1 MQPFTWLAR
10 THLLSAAGDAL
21 IAIALAGSLFF
32 NLDPAAARP
41 KVALYLL
48 VTMAPFAVVGP
59 LIGPLVDRARGG
71 RRGMI
76 IWAGIARAVLALLMV
91 RHLDSLLLFPEA
103 FGALVAG
110 KTYHVAKSAVVP
122 GLVRE
127 ERDLVEANSKL
138 MLLSGL
144 GGALAAGPGVLLS
157 LASSRWVLV
166 LAAVVFVLM
175 TFPARRL
182 PRTVVRPRSVPM
194 PPSASQ
200 PLASPPPSSPPPGS
214 PSAGSSLSQPLA
226 SPPPG
231 SPGLPAERWRRPSDN
246 YTGPWVDPPRG
257 PVDEPGFGGPSFDEP
272 SFTEPS
278 LGGPSFDEPSFDEPG
293 FTEPSL
299 GGPSL
304 GAPSLGEPGLVS
316 RPPSRPATT
325 RRGAM
330 LLAGSAMGVV
340 RAMTGFTL
348 FLIAFWL
355 RTDDAAPWWFGF
367 MFTAS
372 AVGQLIG
379 AVGAPWLRRRVR
391 EEVLLA
397 SALLLAAVVSFYVV
411 TAPDRFS
418 VLVLAMV
425 MGLLSALGKLCFDAI
440 VQRDEV
446 PADRGRTFARFETR
460 FQLLWVV
467 GGLVPV
473 AAPSGILPLRAGVML
488 LGIAGLVA
496 VVLYAGGLW
505 ALARGR
511 RPPSE
516 IIATRVRT
524 RVFRSRRQ
532 RRS

>member
-59 LIGPLVDRARGG
+59 LIGPLVDRSRGG

-76 IWAGIARAVLALLMV
+76 IGAGIARAVLALLMV

-175 TFPARRL
+175 TFPAARL
-182 PRTVVRPRSVPM
+182 PRTAVRPHE
-194 PPSASQ
+194 
-200 PLASPPPSSPPPGS
+200 
-214 PSAGSSLSQPLA
+214 LS
-226 SPPPG
+226 
-231 SPGLPAERWRRPSDN
+231 R
-246 YTGPWVDPPRG
+246 PRG
-257 PVDEPGFGGPSFDEP
+257 PVLPGQPVLP
-272 SFTEPS
+272 
-278 LGGPSFDEPSFDEPG
+278 
-293 FTEPSL
+293 
-299 GGPSL
+299 
-304 GAPSLGEPGLVS
+304 
-316 RPPSRPATT
+316 RPAAQ
-325 RRGAM
+325 RGGM

-355 RTDDAAPWWFGF
+355 RADDAAPWWFGF

-372 AVGQLIG
+372 AVGQLAG
-379 AVGAPWLRRRVR
+379 ALSAPWLRRRIR
-391 EEVLLA
+391 SEMLLA
-397 SALLLAAVVSFYVV
+397 STLLLAAAVSFYVV
-411 TAPDRFS
+411 TAPDHFS

-425 MGLLSALGKLCFDAI
+425 IGFMSALGKLCLDAI

-460 FQLLWVV
+460 FQLMWVI
-467 GGLVPV
+467 GALVPV

-496 VVLYAGGLW
+496 VVLYAGGMW

-524 RVFRSRRQ
+524 RIVQTRIR
-532 RRS
+532 RRSTNQRSTNQPSTNRPETG

>member
-76 IWAGIARAVLALLMV
+76 IGAGIARAVLALLMV

-166 LAAVVFVLM
+166 LASVVFVLM

-182 PRTVVRPRSVPM
+182 PRTAVRPRSVPM
-194 PPSASQ
+194 PPS
-200 PLASPPPSSPPPGS
+200 SPV
-214 PSAGSSLSQPLA
+214 
-226 SPPPG
+226 PG
-231 SPGLPAERWRRPSDN
+231 SPGLPAERWRQPSDI
-246 YTGPWVDPPRG
+246 YTGPWVDPPEG
-257 PVDEPGFGGPSFDEP
+257 TKPAP
-272 SFTEPS
+272 
-278 LGGPSFDEPSFDEPG
+278 
-293 FTEPSL
+293 
-299 GGPSL
+299 
-304 GAPSLGEPGLVS
+304 GAPA
-316 RPPSRPATT
+316 PAAATR

-379 AVGAPWLRRRVR
+379 AAGAPRLRRRVR

-397 SALLLAAVVSFYVV
+397 STLVLAAAVSFYVV

-425 MGLLSALGKLCFDAI
+425 IGLLSALGKLCFDAI

-460 FQLLWVV
+460 FQLMWVI

-516 IIATRVRT
+516 IIATRVLI
-524 RVFRSRRQ
+524 RVRARVRRNRPQ
-532 RRS
+532 PPG

>member
-41 KVALYLL
+41 RVALYLV

-59 LIGPLVDRARGG
+59 LIGPLVDRSRGG

-76 IWAGIARAVLALLMV
+76 IGAGIARAVLALLMV
-91 RHLDSLLLFPEA
+91 RHLNSLLLFPEA

-138 MLLSGL
+138 MLLSAL
-144 GGALAAGPGVLLS
+144 GGGLAVVPGLLLS

-166 LAAVVFVLM
+166 LASVVFVLM
-175 TFPARRL
+175 TFPAARL
-182 PRTVVRPRSVPM
+182 PRTAV
-194 PPSASQ
+194 
-200 PLASPPPSSPPPGS
+200 
-214 PSAGSSLSQPLA
+214 
-226 SPPPG
+226 
-231 SPGLPAERWRRPSDN
+231 
-246 YTGPWVDPPRG
+246 
-257 PVDEPGFGGPSFDEP
+257 
-272 SFTEPS
+272 
-278 LGGPSFDEPSFDEPG
+278 
-293 FTEPSL
+293 
-299 GGPSL
+299 
-304 GAPSLGEPGLVS
+304 
-316 RPPSRPATT
+316 RPPSDLAAEPWADELNQPSQPGQSPQPGLRHGPPQSRSPDQPAHASR

-355 RTDDAAPWWFGF
+355 RTDDAAPLWFGF

-379 AVGAPWLRRRVR
+379 AVSAPVLRRRIR
-391 EEVLLA
+391 EEMLLA
-397 SALLLAAVVSFYVV
+397 STLLAAAAMSFYVV
-411 TAPDRFS
+411 TSPDRVS
-418 VLVLAMV
+418 VLFLAV
-425 MGLLSALGKLCFDAI
+425 VIGLMSALGKLCFDAI

-446 PADRGRTFARFETR
+446 PAERGRTFARFETR
-460 FQLLWVV
+460 FQLMWVI
-467 GGLVPV
+467 GALVPV

-488 LGIAGLVA
+488 LGIAATVA
-496 VVLYAGGLW
+496 VLLYAGGMW

-516 IIATRVRT
+516 IIVTRVRT
-524 RVFRSRRQ
+524 RIVQTRVRSRD
-532 RRS
+532 RRNREL

>member
-41 KVALYLL
+41 RVALYLL

-76 IWAGIARAVLALLMV
+76 IGAGIARALLALLMV

-103 FGALVAG
+103 FGALVAA

-166 LAAVVFVLM
+166 LASVTFVLM
-175 TFPARRL
+175 TFPAARL
-182 PRTVVRPRSVPM
+182 PRFAVRPRNVPLSPPL
-194 PPSASQ
+194 PPSQPPRRWRRASDNYAD
-200 PLASPPPSSPPPGS
+200 PWADPADGGIERSDAPPSPPPG
-214 PSAGSSLSQPLA
+214 AG
-226 SPPPG
+226 
-231 SPGLPAERWRRPSDN
+231 
-246 YTGPWVDPPRG
+246 G
-257 PVDEPGFGGPSFDEP
+257 PV
-272 SFTEPS
+272 
-278 LGGPSFDEPSFDEPG
+278 
-293 FTEPSL
+293 
-299 GGPSL
+299 
-304 GAPSLGEPGLVS
+304 EPGLGPVAP
-316 RPPSRPATT
+316 RQQVPAAATR

-340 RAMTGFTL
+340 RMMTGFTL

-397 SALLLAAVVSFYVV
+397 CTLLLAAAMSFYVV
-411 TAPDRFS
+411 TSPDRGS
-418 VLVLAMV
+418 VLALALV
-425 MGLLSALGKLCFDAI
+425 IGLMSALGKLCFDAI

-446 PADRGRTFARFETR
+446 PADQGRTFARFETR
-460 FQLLWVV
+460 FQLMWVI

-488 LGIAGLVA
+488 LGIAALVA

-516 IIATRVRT
+516 IIVSRVRT
-524 RVFRSRRQ
+524 RITQTRVQ
-532 RRS
+532 RRTRVTRRPPGPARGVEH

>member
-41 KVALYLL
+41 RVALYLL

-59 LIGPLVDRARGG
+59 LIGPLVDRSRGG

-76 IWAGIARAVLALLMV
+76 IGAGIARAVLALLMV

-166 LAAVVFVLM
+166 LASVVFVLM

-182 PRTVVRPRSVPM
+182 PRFAVRPRTLDVA
-194 PPSASQ
+194 PP
-200 PLASPPPSSPPPGS
+200 ASPAPESESAASTLAPTLRQLHRSMGRSP
-214 PSAGSSLSQPLA
+214 
-226 SPPPG
+226 
-231 SPGLPAERWRRPSDN
+231 RRHE
-246 YTGPWVDPPRG
+246 TGARRRHTG
-257 PVDEPGFGGPSFDEP
+257 
-272 SFTEPS
+272 
-278 LGGPSFDEPSFDEPG
+278 
-293 FTEPSL
+293 
-299 GGPSL
+299 
-304 GAPSLGEPGLVS
+304 
-316 RPPSRPATT
+316 
-325 RRGAM
+325 RRGGM

-397 SALLLAAVVSFYVV
+397 STLVLAAAVSFYVV

-425 MGLLSALGKLCFDAI
+425 IGLMSALGKLCFDAI

-460 FQLLWVV
+460 FQLMWVI

-524 RVFRSRRQ
+524 RIRRN
-532 RRS
+532 RES

>member
-41 KVALYLL
+41 RVALYLL

-76 IWAGIARAVLALLMV
+76 IGAGIARAILALLMV

-182 PRTVVRPRSVPM
+182 PRFAVRPRHVP
-194 PPSASQ
+194 P
-200 PLASPPPSSPPPGS
+200 SPPPQPPP
-214 PSAGSSLSQPLA
+214 PPQPLPPR
-226 SPPPG
+226 PPPAA
-231 SPGLPAERWRRPSDN
+231 PQQPAP
-246 YTGPWVDPPRG
+246 T
-257 PVDEPGFGGPSFDEP
+257 
-272 SFTEPS
+272 
-278 LGGPSFDEPSFDEPG
+278 
-293 FTEPSL
+293 
-299 GGPSL
+299 
-304 GAPSLGEPGLVS
+304 A
-316 RPPSRPATT
+316 ATR

-340 RAMTGFTL
+340 RMMTGFTL

-355 RTDDAAPWWFGF
+355 RTDDAAAWWFGF

-372 AVGQLIG
+372 AIGQLIG
-379 AVGAPWLRRRVR
+379 AVGAPWLRRRIR
-391 EEVLLA
+391 EEILLA
-397 SALLLAAVVSFYVV
+397 CTLLLAAAVSFYVV
-411 TAPDRFS
+411 TAPDRGS
-418 VLVLAMV
+418 VLLLAMV
-425 MGLLSALGKLCFDAI
+425 IGLMSALGKLCFDAI

-446 PADRGRTFARFETR
+446 PADQGRTFARFETR
-460 FQLLWVV
+460 FQLMWVI

-488 LGIAGLVA
+488 LGIAATVA

-516 IIATRVRT
+516 IIVTRVRT
-524 RVFRSRRQ
+524 RITQTRVR
-532 RRS
+532 RRSQLRAQRQPSPPEGARGAGRAPGLD

>member
-76 IWAGIARAVLALLMV
+76 IGAGIARAILALLMV
-91 RHLDSLLLFPEA
+91 RHLDSLWLFPEA

-166 LAAVVFVLM
+166 LAAVTFVLM

-182 PRTVVRPRSVPM
+182 PRFAVRPRHV
-194 PPSASQ
+194 
-200 PLASPPPSSPPPGS
+200 
-214 PSAGSSLSQPLA
+214 
-226 SPPPG
+226 
-231 SPGLPAERWRRPSDN
+231 SPGLPP
-246 YTGPWVDPPRG
+246 
-257 PVDEPGFGGPSFDEP
+257 
-272 SFTEPS
+272 
-278 LGGPSFDEPSFDEPG
+278 
-293 FTEPSL
+293 
-299 GGPSL
+299 
-304 GAPSLGEPGLVS
+304 PGLP
-316 RPPSRPATT
+316 PPSPPSPAPVAHHRPAPAAAT
-325 RRGAM
+325 RRRGGM

-340 RAMTGFTL
+340 RMMTGFTL

-355 RTDDAAPWWFGF
+355 RADDAAPWWFGF

-372 AVGQLIG
+372 AIGQLIG

-397 SALLLAAVVSFYVV
+397 CTLLLAAAMSFYVV
-411 TAPDRFS
+411 TSPDRGS
-418 VLVLAMV
+418 VLGLALVIGFM
-425 MGLLSALGKLCFDAI
+425 SALGKLCFDAI

-446 PADRGRTFARFETR
+446 PADQGRTFARFETR
-460 FQLLWVV
+460 FQLMWVI

-488 LGIAGLVA
+488 LGIAATVA

-516 IIATRVRT
+516 IIVTRVRT
-524 RVFRSRRQ
+524 RISQTRVRRRSRIQVQRQ
-532 RRS
+532 PSEGARGADRDPGLD

>member
-41 KVALYLL
+41 RVALYLL

-76 IWAGIARAVLALLMV
+76 IGAGIARAILALLMV

-182 PRTVVRPRSVPM
+182 PRFAVRPRHV
-194 PPSASQ
+194 
-200 PLASPPPSSPPPGS
+200 PGS
-214 PSAGSSLSQPLA
+214 PSPPPPPLLPPSQPIPPQ
-226 SPPPG
+226 PPPAA
-231 SPGLPAERWRRPSDN
+231 PQQPA
-246 YTGPWVDPPRG
+246 
-257 PVDEPGFGGPSFDEP
+257 
-272 SFTEPS
+272 
-278 LGGPSFDEPSFDEPG
+278 
-293 FTEPSL
+293 
-299 GGPSL
+299 
-304 GAPSLGEPGLVS
+304 
-316 RPPSRPATT
+316 PAAATR

-340 RAMTGFTL
+340 RMMTGFTL

-391 EEVLLA
+391 EEILLA
-397 SALLLAAVVSFYVV
+397 CTLLLAAAVSFYVV
-411 TAPDRFS
+411 TSPDRGS
-418 VLVLAMV
+418 VLLLAMV
-425 MGLLSALGKLCFDAI
+425 IGLMSALGKLCFDAI

-446 PADRGRTFARFETR
+446 PADQGRTFARFETR
-460 FQLLWVV
+460 FQLMWVI

-488 LGIAGLVA
+488 LGIAAVVA

-516 IIATRVRT
+516 IIVTRVRT
-524 RVFRSRRQ
+524 RITQTRVRRRGRVRRQ
-532 RRS
+532 RQPSPSQGAPGGGRAPGLD

>member
-59 LIGPLVDRARGG
+59 LIGPLVDRSRGG

-76 IWAGIARAVLALLMV
+76 IGAGIARALLALLMV

-144 GGALAAGPGVLLS
+144 GGALAAGPGVMLS
-157 LASSRWVLV
+157 LVSSRWVLV
-166 LAAVVFVLM
+166 LASAVFVLM
-175 TFPARRL
+175 TFPAARL
-182 PRTVVRPRSVPM
+182 PRTAVASRSPQPKDLPVPRQA
-194 PPSASQ
+194 PPH
-200 PLASPPPSSPPPGS
+200 PP
-214 PSAGSSLSQPLA
+214 
-226 SPPPG
+226 
-231 SPGLPAERWRRPSDN
+231 
-246 YTGPWVDPPRG
+246 T
-257 PVDEPGFGGPSFDEP
+257 
-272 SFTEPS
+272 
-278 LGGPSFDEPSFDEPG
+278 
-293 FTEPSL
+293 
-299 GGPSL
+299 
-304 GAPSLGEPGLVS
+304 
-316 RPPSRPATT
+316 PATV
-325 RRGAM
+325 RRGGM
-330 LLAGSAMGVV
+330 LLAGSAMGVA

-355 RTDDAAPWWFGF
+355 RTDDAAPWWFGI

-372 AVGQLIG
+372 AVGQLVG
-379 AVGAPWLRRRVR
+379 AVSAPSLRRRIR
-391 EEVLLA
+391 EETLLA
-397 SALLLAAVVSFYVV
+397 SALLLAATVSFYAV

-418 VLVLAMV
+418 VLLLV
-425 MGLLSALGKLCFDAI
+425 MAIGLMSALGKLCFDAI

-446 PADRGRTFARFETR
+446 PDDRGRTFARYETR
-460 FQLLWVV
+460 FQLMWVI

-473 AAPSGILPLRAGVML
+473 AAPSGILPLRAGATLLAVAATAAVML
-488 LGIAGLVA
+488 YG
-496 VVLYAGGLW
+496 GGLW

-516 IIATRVRT
+516 IIAARVRT
-524 RVFRSRRQ
+524 QMRRG
-532 RRS
+532 RPADEPG

>member
-59 LIGPLVDRARGG
+59 LIGPLVDRSRGG

-76 IWAGIARAVLALLMV
+76 IGAGIARAVLALLMV

-166 LAAVVFVLM
+166 LASVVFVLM
-175 TFPARRL
+175 TFPAARL
-182 PRTVVRPRSVPM
+182 PRTAVRPVRPD
-194 PPSASQ
+194 PGGRPSQ
-200 PLASPPPSSPPPGS
+200 PPPIPPAMPAPQSPPPTGAGGLPPP
-214 PSAGSSLSQPLA
+214 
-226 SPPPG
+226 
-231 SPGLPAERWRRPSDN
+231 
-246 YTGPWVDPPRG
+246 
-257 PVDEPGFGGPSFDEP
+257 
-272 SFTEPS
+272 
-278 LGGPSFDEPSFDEPG
+278 
-293 FTEPSL
+293 
-299 GGPSL
+299 
-304 GAPSLGEPGLVS
+304 
-316 RPPSRPATT
+316 RPAS
-325 RRGAM
+325 RRGGM

-397 SALLLAAVVSFYVV
+397 STLVLAAAVSFYVV

-425 MGLLSALGKLCFDAI
+425 IGLMSALGKLCFDAI

-460 FQLLWVV
+460 FQLMWVI

-516 IIATRVRT
+516 IIATRVLT
-524 RVFRSRRQ
+524 RVRARVRRNKG
-532 RRS
+532 S

>member
-59 LIGPLVDRARGG
+59 LIGPMVDRSRGG

-76 IWAGIARAVLALLMV
+76 IGAGIARAVLALLMV

-175 TFPARRL
+175 TFPAARL
-182 PRTVVRPRSVPM
+182 PRTAVRPRAP
-194 PPSASQ
+194 SQ
-200 PLASPPPSSPPPGS
+200 PPGPSHPGQPVQPGQPPG
-214 PSAGSSLSQPLA
+214 QP
-226 SPPPG
+226 G
-231 SPGLPAERWRRPSDN
+231 
-246 YTGPWVDPPRG
+246 
-257 PVDEPGFGGPSFDEP
+257 
-272 SFTEPS
+272 
-278 LGGPSFDEPSFDEPG
+278 
-293 FTEPSL
+293 
-299 GGPSL
+299 
-304 GAPSLGEPGLVS
+304 
-316 RPPSRPATT
+316 RPAQP
-325 RRGAM
+325 RQARHGPQRGGM

-379 AVGAPWLRRRVR
+379 ALGAPWLRRRIR

-397 SALLLAAVVSFYVV
+397 STLLLAAAVSFYVV
-411 TAPDRFS
+411 TAPDRSS

-425 MGLLSALGKLCFDAI
+425 IGPHVCAGEAVLR
-440 VQRDEV
+440 RDRAARRGARRPGPHV
-446 PADRGRTFARFETR
+446 RPLRDPLPAD
-460 FQLLWVV
+460 V
-467 GGLVPV
+467 GDR
-473 AAPSGILPLRAGVML
+473 RAG
-488 LGIAGLVA
+488 
-496 VVLYAGGLW
+496 AGGGPQRHP
-505 ALARGR
+505 AAESRGDAAGHRRSGRGGAVCGRHVGAGAGPASPVGRSSSPGFAPASCRPAFAGARRTGPRPASSAAGPGGPARGPAR
-511 RPPSE
+511 R
-516 IIATRVRT
+516 A
-524 RVFRSRRQ
+524 RSAWERRWA
-532 RRS
+532 RRGGPAPRCRPACSHRK

>member
-41 KVALYLL
+41 RVALYLV

-59 LIGPLVDRARGG
+59 LIGPLVDRSRGG

-76 IWAGIARAVLALLMV
+76 IGAGIARAVLALLMV

-144 GGALAAGPGVLLS
+144 GGALAAGPGLLLS

-166 LAAVVFVLM
+166 LASVVFVLM
-175 TFPARRL
+175 TFPAARL
-182 PRTVVRPRSVPM
+182 PRTVVALRPGQLAQPAQ
-194 PPSASQ
+194 PPPHAQSHPPESHPPYGSPQ
-200 PLASPPPSSPPPGS
+200 SPPRPQPPPS
-214 PSAGSSLSQPLA
+214 
-226 SPPPG
+226 
-231 SPGLPAERWRRPSDN
+231 
-246 YTGPWVDPPRG
+246 PPRTSG
-257 PVDEPGFGGPSFDEP
+257 
-272 SFTEPS
+272 
-278 LGGPSFDEPSFDEPG
+278 
-293 FTEPSL
+293 
-299 GGPSL
+299 
-304 GAPSLGEPGLVS
+304 
-316 RPPSRPATT
+316 
-325 RRGAM
+325 RRGGM

-355 RTDDAAPWWFGF
+355 RTDDAAAWWFGF

-379 AVGAPWLRRRVR
+379 AVTAPWLRRRIR

-397 SALLLAAVVSFYVV
+397 GTLVLAAAVSFYVV
-411 TAPDRFS
+411 TAPDRGS
-418 VLVLAMV
+418 VLVLAAV
-425 MGLLSALGKLCFDAI
+425 IGLMSALGKLCFDAI

-460 FQLLWVV
+460 FQLMWVI
-467 GGLVPV
+467 GALVPV
-473 AAPSGILPLRAGVML
+473 AAPSGILPLRAGVTL
-488 LGIAGLVA
+488 LGIAATAA

-524 RVFRSRRQ
+524 RIRTRIRRNRPDPLQ
-532 RRS
+532 

>member
-59 LIGPLVDRARGG
+59 LIGPMVDRSRGG

-76 IWAGIARAVLALLMV
+76 IGAGIARAVLALLMV

-175 TFPARRL
+175 TFPAARL
-182 PRTVVRPRSVPM
+182 PRTAVRPNEL
-194 PPSASQ
+194 SQ
-200 PLASPPPSSPPPGS
+200 PPGPGQPGQPMQPGQPPGQ
-214 PSAGSSLSQPLA
+214 PGLAGSSP
-226 SPPPG
+226 
-231 SPGLPAERWRRPSDN
+231 
-246 YTGPWVDPPRG
+246 
-257 PVDEPGFGGPSFDEP
+257 
-272 SFTEPS
+272 
-278 LGGPSFDEPSFDEPG
+278 
-293 FTEPSL
+293 
-299 GGPSL
+299 
-304 GAPSLGEPGLVS
+304 GEPRHG
-316 RPPSRPATT
+316 PQ
-325 RRGAM
+325 RGGM

-372 AVGQLIG
+372 AVGQLAG
-379 AVGAPWLRRRVR
+379 ALSAPWLRRRIR

-397 SALLLAAVVSFYVV
+397 STLLLAAAVSFYVV
-411 TAPDRFS
+411 TAPDRLS

-425 MGLLSALGKLCFDAI
+425 IGFMSALGKLCFDAI

-460 FQLLWVV
+460 FQLMWVI

-496 VVLYAGGLW
+496 VVLYAGGMW

-524 RVFRSRRQ
+524 RMRRNKTQ
-532 RRS
+532 

>member
-59 LIGPLVDRARGG
+59 LIGPMVDRARGG
-71 RRGMI
+71 RRSMI
-76 IWAGIARAVLALLMV
+76 IGAGIARAVLALLMV

-157 LASSRWVLV
+157 LISSRWVLV
-166 LAAVVFVLM
+166 LASVVFVLM
-175 TFPARRL
+175 TFPAARL
-182 PRTVVRPRSVPM
+182 PRTAVRPPRSHPGEAGHVPQV
-194 PPSASQ
+194 PQ
-200 PLASPPPSSPPPGS
+200 PGPVPRHDRPHSDPYSEPRGP
-214 PSAGSSLSQPLA
+214 
-226 SPPPG
+226 
-231 SPGLPAERWRRPSDN
+231 RRRRPSDL
-246 YTGPWVDPPRG
+246 YTGPWGDEG
-257 PVDEPGFGGPSFDEP
+257 GDEPGGRRKPGPP
-272 SFTEPS
+272 AVPRQ
-278 LGGPSFDEPSFDEPG
+278 
-293 FTEPSL
+293 
-299 GGPSL
+299 
-304 GAPSLGEPGLVS
+304 AP
-316 RPPSRPATT
+316 AAT
-325 RRGAM
+325 RRGGM

-355 RTDDAAPWWFGF
+355 RTNDAAPWWFGF

-372 AVGQLIG
+372 AVGQLAG
-379 AVGAPWLRRRVR
+379 AVSAPWLRRRIR

-397 SALLLAAVVSFYVV
+397 CTLLLAAVVSFYVV
-411 TAPDRFS
+411 TAPDRVS
-418 VLVLAMV
+418 VLGLAMV
-425 MGLLSALGKLCFDAI
+425 IGLMSALGKLCFDAI
-440 VQRDEV
+440 VQRDEA
-446 PADRGRTFARFETR
+446 PADHGRTFARFETR
-460 FQLLWVV
+460 FQLMWVI
-467 GGLVPV
+467 GALVPV
-473 AAPSGILPLRAGVML
+473 VAPNGILPLRAGVML
-488 LGIAGLVA
+488 LGIAATVA
-496 VVLYAGGLW
+496 VVLYLGGLW

-516 IIATRVRT
+516 VIATRVRT
-524 RVFRSRRQ
+524 RIRRKNQ
-532 RRS
+532 TS

>member
-41 KVALYLL
+41 RVALYLV

-59 LIGPLVDRARGG
+59 LIGPLVDRSRGG

-76 IWAGIARAVLALLMV
+76 IGAGIARAVLALLMV

-144 GGALAAGPGVLLS
+144 GGALAVGPGVLLS

-166 LAAVVFVLM
+166 LASVVFVLM
-175 TFPARRL
+175 TFPAARL
-182 PRTVVRPRSVPM
+182 PRTAVR
-194 PPSASQ
+194 
-200 PLASPPPSSPPPGS
+200 PPPGLAAEPWGDELNQPAQPGES
-214 PSAGSSLSQPLA
+214 PQPGQPPQPGQ
-226 SPPPG
+226 SPQ
-231 SPGLPAERWRRPSDN
+231 PGLRHGPTQSRSPDQPAH
-246 YTGPWVDPPRG
+246 
-257 PVDEPGFGGPSFDEP
+257 
-272 SFTEPS
+272 
-278 LGGPSFDEPSFDEPG
+278 
-293 FTEPSL
+293 
-299 GGPSL
+299 
-304 GAPSLGEPGLVS
+304 AS
-316 RPPSRPATT
+316 R

-355 RTDDAAPWWFGF
+355 RTDDAAPLWFGF

-379 AVGAPWLRRRVR
+379 AVSAPVLRRRIR
-391 EEVLLA
+391 EEMLLA
-397 SALLLAAVVSFYVV
+397 STLLAAAAMSFYVV
-411 TAPDRFS
+411 TSPDRVS
-418 VLVLAMV
+418 VLFLAV
-425 MGLLSALGKLCFDAI
+425 VIGLMSALGKLCFDAI

-446 PADRGRTFARFETR
+446 PAERGRTFARFETR
-460 FQLLWVV
+460 FQLMWVI
-467 GGLVPV
+467 GALVPV

-488 LGIAGLVA
+488 LGIAATVA
-496 VVLYAGGLW
+496 VLLYAGGMW

-516 IIATRVRT
+516 IIVTRVRT
-524 RVFRSRRQ
+524 RIVQTRVRSRD
-532 RRS
+532 RRNREL

>member
-41 KVALYLL
+41 RVALYLL

-59 LIGPLVDRARGG
+59 LIGPLVDRSRGG

-76 IWAGIARAVLALLMV
+76 IGAGIARAVLALLMV

-182 PRTVVRPRSVPM
+182 PRFAVRPRTLDDA
-194 PPSASQ
+194 PPAS
-200 PLASPPPSSPPPGS
+200 PAPEPPSPPP
-214 PSAGSSLSQPLA
+214 Q
-226 SPPPG
+226 
-231 SPGLPAERWRRPSDN
+231 RWRQPSDN
-246 YTGPWVDPPRG
+246 YTGPWVDPP
-257 PVDEPGFGGPSFDEP
+257 DDM
-272 SFTEPS
+272 
-278 LGGPSFDEPSFDEPG
+278 
-293 FTEPSL
+293 
-299 GGPSL
+299 
-304 GAPSLGEPGLVS
+304 
-316 RPPSRPATT
+316 RPAPAAAT
-325 RRGAM
+325 RRRGGM

-397 SALLLAAVVSFYVV
+397 STLLLAAAVSFYVV

-425 MGLLSALGKLCFDAI
+425 IGLMSALGKLCFDAI

-460 FQLLWVV
+460 FQLMWVI

-524 RVFRSRRQ
+524 RIRRN
-532 RRS
+532 RPEPPA

>member
-194 PPSASQ
+194 PPPGP
-200 PLASPPPSSPPPGS
+200 PLSPPSSSPPGSLPPGS
-214 PSAGSSLSQPLA
+214 P
-226 SPPPG
+226 
-231 SPGLPAERWRRPSDN
+231 
-246 YTGPWVDPPRG
+246 
-257 PVDEPGFGGPSFDEP
+257 
-272 SFTEPS
+272 
-278 LGGPSFDEPSFDEPG
+278 
-293 FTEPSL
+293 
-299 GGPSL
+299 
-304 GAPSLGEPGLVS
+304 
-316 RPPSRPATT
+316 PPSRPATT

-372 AVGQLIG
+372 AVGQLTG

-524 RVFRSRRQ
+524 RITQTRSRRQ

>member
-41 KVALYLL
+41 RVALYLV

-59 LIGPLVDRARGG
+59 LIGPLVDRSRGG

-76 IWAGIARAVLALLMV
+76 IGAGIARAVLALLMV

-122 GLVRE
+122 GLVRA

-144 GGALAAGPGVLLS
+144 GGALAVGPGVLLS
-157 LASSRWVLV
+157 WASSRWVLV
-166 LAAVVFVLM
+166 LASVVFVLM
-175 TFPARRL
+175 TLPAARL
-182 PRTVVRPRSVPM
+182 PRTAVR
-194 PPSASQ
+194 
-200 PLASPPPSSPPPGS
+200 PPPGPAAEPWGDELNQPAQPGQS
-214 PSAGSSLSQPLA
+214 PQPNQPA
-226 SPPPG
+226 QPGQSPQ
-231 SPGLPAERWRRPSDN
+231 PGLRHGPPQSRSPDQPAH
-246 YTGPWVDPPRG
+246 
-257 PVDEPGFGGPSFDEP
+257 
-272 SFTEPS
+272 
-278 LGGPSFDEPSFDEPG
+278 
-293 FTEPSL
+293 
-299 GGPSL
+299 
-304 GAPSLGEPGLVS
+304 VS
-316 RPPSRPATT
+316 R

-355 RTDDAAPWWFGF
+355 RTDDAAPLWFGF

-379 AVGAPWLRRRVR
+379 AVSAPVLRRRIR
-391 EEVLLA
+391 EEMLLA
-397 SALLLAAVVSFYVV
+397 GTLLAAAAMSFYVV
-411 TAPDRFS
+411 TSPDRVS
-418 VLVLAMV
+418 VLFLAV
-425 MGLLSALGKLCFDAI
+425 VIGLMSALGKLCFDAI

-446 PADRGRTFARFETR
+446 PAERGRTFARFETR
-460 FQLLWVV
+460 FQMMWVI
-467 GGLVPV
+467 GALVPV

-488 LGIAGLVA
+488 LGIAATVA
-496 VVLYAGGLW
+496 VLLYAGGMW

-524 RVFRSRRQ
+524 RIVQTRVRSRD
-532 RRS
+532 RRNRGL

>member
-59 LIGPLVDRARGG
+59 LIGPMVDRSRGG

-76 IWAGIARAVLALLMV
+76 IGAGIARAVLALLMV

-175 TFPARRL
+175 TFPAARL
-182 PRTVVRPRSVPM
+182 PRTAVRPNE
-194 PPSASQ
+194 
-200 PLASPPPSSPPPGS
+200 
-214 PSAGSSLSQPLA
+214 LSQP
-226 SPPPG
+226 PGPGQPGQPMQPGQPPG
-231 SPGLPAERWRRPSDN
+231 PGQPGQPAQPRQPRP
-246 YTGPWVDPPRG
+246 GPQRG
-257 PVDEPGFGGPSFDEP
+257 G
-272 SFTEPS
+272 
-278 LGGPSFDEPSFDEPG
+278 
-293 FTEPSL
+293 
-299 GGPSL
+299 
-304 GAPSLGEPGLVS
+304 
-316 RPPSRPATT
+316 
-325 RRGAM
+325 M

-372 AVGQLIG
+372 AVGQLAG
-379 AVGAPWLRRRVR
+379 ALSAPWLRRRIR

-397 SALLLAAVVSFYVV
+397 STLLLAAAVSFYVV
-411 TAPDRFS
+411 TAPDRLS

-425 MGLLSALGKLCFDAI
+425 IGFMSALGKLCFDAI

-460 FQLLWVV
+460 FQLMWVI

-496 VVLYAGGLW
+496 VVLYAGGMW

-524 RVFRSRRQ
+524 RMRRNKTQ
-532 RRS
+532 

>member
-41 KVALYLL
+41 RVALYLL

-59 LIGPLVDRARGG
+59 LIGPLVDRSRGG

-76 IWAGIARAVLALLMV
+76 IGAGIARAVLALLMV

-182 PRTVVRPRSVPM
+182 PRFAVRPSRVPQDPELQ
-194 PPSASQ
+194 PPAH
-200 PLASPPPSSPPPGS
+200 PG
-214 PSAGSSLSQPLA
+214 
-226 SPPPG
+226 
-231 SPGLPAERWRRPSDN
+231 ETRH
-246 YTGPWVDPPRG
+246 
-257 PVDEPGFGGPSFDEP
+257 
-272 SFTEPS
+272 
-278 LGGPSFDEPSFDEPG
+278 
-293 FTEPSL
+293 
-299 GGPSL
+299 
-304 GAPSLGEPGLVS
+304 VS
-316 RPPSRPATT
+316 R
-325 RRGAM
+325 RGGM

-397 SALLLAAVVSFYVV
+397 STLVLAAAVSFYVV

-425 MGLLSALGKLCFDAI
+425 IGLMSALGKLCFDAI

-460 FQLLWVV
+460 FQLMWVI

-524 RVFRSRRQ
+524 RVRARVRRNRPQ
-532 RRS
+532 PPG

>member
-41 KVALYLL
+41 RVALYLL

-59 LIGPLVDRARGG
+59 LIGPLVDRSRGG

-76 IWAGIARAVLALLMV
+76 IGAGIARAVLALLMV

-103 FGALVAG
+103 FGALVAA

-182 PRTVVRPRSVPM
+182 PRFAVRP
-194 PPSASQ
+194 AQ
-200 PLASPPPSSPPPGS
+200 PAQPAP
-214 PSAGSSLSQPLA
+214 AGQPA
-226 SPPPG
+226 Q
-231 SPGLPAERWRRPSDN
+231 A
-246 YTGPWVDPPRG
+246 
-257 PVDEPGFGGPSFDEP
+257 
-272 SFTEPS
+272 
-278 LGGPSFDEPSFDEPG
+278 
-293 FTEPSL
+293 
-299 GGPSL
+299 
-304 GAPSLGEPGLVS
+304 
-316 RPPSRPATT
+316 T
-325 RRGAM
+325 RRRGGM

-397 SALLLAAVVSFYVV
+397 STLVLAAAVSFYVV

-425 MGLLSALGKLCFDAI
+425 IGLMSALGKLCFDAI

-460 FQLLWVV
+460 FQLMWVI

-524 RVFRSRRQ
+524 RI
-532 RRS
+532 RRSKQS

>member
-1 MQPFTWLAR
+1 MQPFAWLAR

-59 LIGPLVDRARGG
+59 LIGPLVDRSRGG

-76 IWAGIARAVLALLMV
+76 IGAGIARAVLALLMV

-122 GLVRE
+122 GLVRA

-144 GGALAAGPGVLLS
+144 GGGLAVPPGLLLS
-157 LASSRWVLV
+157 VASSRWVLV
-166 LAAVVFVLM
+166 LASVVFVLM
-175 TFPARRL
+175 TFPAARL
-182 PRTVVRPRSVPM
+182 PRTAVRPARPETVEYSKGPPAAPSGPPPPARSDLVD
-194 PPSASQ
+194 
-200 PLASPPPSSPPPGS
+200 PLAPPARPDQDAPP
-214 PSAGSSLSQPLA
+214 
-226 SPPPG
+226 
-231 SPGLPAERWRRPSDN
+231 RRAPSDL
-246 YTGPWVDPPRG
+246 YTGPWGDAHGSAPSRCRRPPQPVQRSQRFPSNQPPRQ
-257 PVDEPGFGGPSFDEP
+257 
-272 SFTEPS
+272 
-278 LGGPSFDEPSFDEPG
+278 
-293 FTEPSL
+293 
-299 GGPSL
+299 
-304 GAPSLGEPGLVS
+304 AS
-316 RPPSRPATT
+316 R
-325 RRGAM
+325 RRGGM

-367 MFTAS
+367 MFIAS
-372 AVGQLIG
+372 GVGQLLG
-379 AVGAPWLRRRVR
+379 AVSAPWLRRRIR

-397 SALLLAAVVSFYVV
+397 STLLLSAAVSFYVV

-425 MGLLSALGKLCFDAI
+425 IGFMSALGKLCFDAI

-460 FQLLWVV
+460 FQMMWVI
-467 GGLVPV
+467 GALVPV
-473 AAPSGILPLRAGVML
+473 TAPSGILPLRAGVML
-488 LGIAGLVA
+488 LGIAATVA
-496 VVLYAGGLW
+496 VVLYAGGMW

-511 RPPSE
+511 RTPSE

-524 RVFRSRRQ
+524 RIVQTRVRTRIRRSR
-532 RRS
+532 SE

>member
-41 KVALYLL
+41 RVALYLL

-59 LIGPLVDRARGG
+59 LIGPLVDRSRGG

-76 IWAGIARAVLALLMV
+76 IVAGIARAVLALLMV

-103 FGALVAG
+103 FGALVAA

-182 PRTVVRPRSVPM
+182 PRFAVRP
-194 PPSASQ
+194 AQ
-200 PLASPPPSSPPPGS
+200 PAQPAP
-214 PSAGSSLSQPLA
+214 AGQPA
-226 SPPPG
+226 Q
-231 SPGLPAERWRRPSDN
+231 A
-246 YTGPWVDPPRG
+246 
-257 PVDEPGFGGPSFDEP
+257 
-272 SFTEPS
+272 
-278 LGGPSFDEPSFDEPG
+278 
-293 FTEPSL
+293 
-299 GGPSL
+299 
-304 GAPSLGEPGLVS
+304 
-316 RPPSRPATT
+316 T
-325 RRGAM
+325 RRRGGM

-397 SALLLAAVVSFYVV
+397 STLVLAAAVSFYVV

-425 MGLLSALGKLCFDAI
+425 IGLMSALGKLCFDAI

-460 FQLLWVV
+460 FQLMWVI

-524 RVFRSRRQ
+524 RIRRSRE
-532 RRS
+532 S

>member
-41 KVALYLL
+41 RVALYLL

-59 LIGPLVDRARGG
+59 LIGPLVDRSRGG

-76 IWAGIARAVLALLMV
+76 IGAGIARAVLALLMV

-103 FGALVAG
+103 FGALVAA

-166 LAAVVFVLM
+166 LASAVFVLM

-182 PRTVVRPRSVPM
+182 PLTVVRPV
-194 PPSASQ
+194 Q
-200 PLASPPPSSPPPGS
+200 PAQAAPAGQAGQPAQSSG
-214 PSAGSSLSQPLA
+214 
-226 SPPPG
+226 
-231 SPGLPAERWRRPSDN
+231 
-246 YTGPWVDPPRG
+246 
-257 PVDEPGFGGPSFDEP
+257 
-272 SFTEPS
+272 
-278 LGGPSFDEPSFDEPG
+278 
-293 FTEPSL
+293 
-299 GGPSL
+299 
-304 GAPSLGEPGLVS
+304 
-316 RPPSRPATT
+316 
-325 RRGAM
+325 RRGGM

-397 SALLLAAVVSFYVV
+397 STLLLAAAVSFYVV

-425 MGLLSALGKLCFDAI
+425 IGLMSALGKLCFDAI

-460 FQLLWVV
+460 FQLMWVI

-524 RVFRSRRQ
+524 RIRRNKPQ
-532 RRS
+532 

>member
-59 LIGPLVDRARGG
+59 LIGPLVDRSRGG

-76 IWAGIARAVLALLMV
+76 IGAGFARAVLALLMV

-110 KTYHVAKSAVVP
+110 KAYHVAKSAVVP

-157 LASSRWVLV
+157 LISSRWVLV
-166 LAAVVFVLM
+166 LASVVFVLL
-175 TFPARRL
+175 TFPAARL
-182 PRTVVRPRSVPM
+182 PRTVVRP
-194 PPSASQ
+194 
-200 PLASPPPSSPPPGS
+200 ASP
-214 PSAGSSLSQPLA
+214 ARIA
-226 SPPPG
+226 
-231 SPGLPAERWRRPSDN
+231 PAQAPTAPQHEL
-246 YTGPWVDPPRG
+246 TQHKTTQQEQQ
-257 PVDEPGFGGPSFDEP
+257 EPMQHI
-272 SFTEPS
+272 
-278 LGGPSFDEPSFDEPG
+278 
-293 FTEPSL
+293 
-299 GGPSL
+299 
-304 GAPSLGEPGLVS
+304 A
-316 RPPSRPATT
+316 T

-372 AVGQLIG
+372 AIGQLIG
-379 AVGAPWLRRRVR
+379 AVGAPWLRRRIR

-397 SALLLAAVVSFYVV
+397 STLLLSAAVAFYVV

-418 VLVLAMV
+418 VLVLV
-425 MGLLSALGKLCFDAI
+425 LVIGLMSAVGKLCCDAI

-446 PADRGRTFARFETR
+446 PADQGRTFARFETR
-460 FQLLWVV
+460 FQLMWVI
-467 GGLVPV
+467 GALVPV
-473 AAPSGILPLRAGVML
+473 TAPSGILPLRAGAVL
-488 LGIAGLVA
+488 LSIAGLVA
-496 VVLYAGGLW
+496 VVLYMGGMW

-511 RPPSE
+511 RPPTE
-516 IIATRVRT
+516 IIVTRVRT
-524 RVFRSRRQ
+524 RMRRG
-532 RRS
+532 

>member
-41 KVALYLL
+41 RVALYLV

-59 LIGPLVDRARGG
+59 LIGPLVDRSRGG

-76 IWAGIARAVLALLMV
+76 IGAGIARAVLALLMV

-127 ERDLVEANSKL
+127 ERNLVEANSKL

-144 GGALAAGPGVLLS
+144 GGALAAGPGLLLS

-166 LAAVVFVLM
+166 LASVVFVLM
-175 TFPARRL
+175 TFPAARL
-182 PRTVVRPRSVPM
+182 PRTVVALRPGQL
-194 PPSASQ
+194 PPPQ
-200 PLASPPPSSPPPGS
+200 PPAHAQSPPPQAHPPYGSPQPPPQPPRSPPPRTS
-214 PSAGSSLSQPLA
+214 
-226 SPPPG
+226 
-231 SPGLPAERWRRPSDN
+231 
-246 YTGPWVDPPRG
+246 
-257 PVDEPGFGGPSFDEP
+257 
-272 SFTEPS
+272 
-278 LGGPSFDEPSFDEPG
+278 
-293 FTEPSL
+293 
-299 GGPSL
+299 
-304 GAPSLGEPGLVS
+304 
-316 RPPSRPATT
+316 T
-325 RRGAM
+325 RRGGM

-355 RTDDAAPWWFGF
+355 RTDDAAAWWFGF

-379 AVGAPWLRRRVR
+379 AVTAPWLRRRIR

-397 SALLLAAVVSFYVV
+397 GTLVLAAAVSFYVV
-411 TAPDRFS
+411 TAPDRGS
-418 VLVLAMV
+418 VLVLAAV
-425 MGLLSALGKLCFDAI
+425 IGLMSALGKLCFDAI

-460 FQLLWVV
+460 FQLMWVV
-467 GGLVPV
+467 GALVPV
-473 AAPSGILPLRAGVML
+473 AAPSGILPLRAGVTL
-488 LGIAGLVA
+488 LGIAATAA

-505 ALARGR
+505 TLARGR

-524 RVFRSRRQ
+524 RIRTRIRI
-532 RRS
+532 RRSEDN

>member
-32 NLDPAAARP
+32 SLDPAAARP
-41 KVALYLL
+41 RVALYLV

-59 LIGPLVDRARGG
+59 LIGPLVDRSRGG

-76 IWAGIARAVLALLMV
+76 IGAGIARAVLALLMV

-110 KTYHVAKSAVVP
+110 KTYHVAKGAVVP

-144 GGALAAGPGVLLS
+144 GGGLAVGPGLLLS
-157 LASSRWVLV
+157 WASSRWVLV
-166 LAAVVFVLM
+166 LASVVFVLM
-175 TFPARRL
+175 TFPAARL
-182 PRTVVRPRSVPM
+182 PRTAVRPQSR
-194 PPSASQ
+194 
-200 PLASPPPSSPPPGS
+200 
-214 PSAGSSLSQPLA
+214 
-226 SPPPG
+226 
-231 SPGLPAERWRRPSDN
+231 
-246 YTGPWVDPPRG
+246 
-257 PVDEPGFGGPSFDEP
+257 
-272 SFTEPS
+272 
-278 LGGPSFDEPSFDEPG
+278 
-293 FTEPSL
+293 
-299 GGPSL
+299 
-304 GAPSLGEPGLVS
+304 LVS
-316 RPPSRPATT
+316 ELSSDGPNQPPQLGQLPQLDQRHGPPQSRLPDQPAHVSR

-355 RTDDAAPWWFGF
+355 RTDDAAPLWFGF
-367 MFTAS
+367 MFIAS

-379 AVGAPWLRRRVR
+379 AVSAPVLRRRIR
-391 EEVLLA
+391 EEMLLA
-397 SALLLAAVVSFYVV
+397 STLALAAAMSFYVV
-411 TAPDRFS
+411 TSPDRAS
-418 VLVLAMV
+418 VLFLAV
-425 MGLLSALGKLCFDAI
+425 VIGLMSALGKLCFDAI

-446 PADRGRTFARFETR
+446 PAERGRTFARFETR
-460 FQLLWVV
+460 FQLMWVI
-467 GGLVPV
+467 GALVPV
-473 AAPSGILPLRAGVML
+473 AAPSGILPLRAGVTL
-488 LGIAGLVA
+488 LGIAATVA
-496 VVLYAGGLW
+496 VLLYAGGMW

-511 RPPSE
+511 RPPSQ

-524 RVFRSRRQ
+524 RIVQTRVRSRD
-532 RRS
+532 RRNRDL

>member
-41 KVALYLL
+41 RVALYLL

-59 LIGPLVDRARGG
+59 LIGPLVDRSRGG

-76 IWAGIARAVLALLMV
+76 IGAGIARAVLALLMV

-182 PRTVVRPRSVPM
+182 PRFAVRPSRVPQDPELQ
-194 PPSASQ
+194 PPAH
-200 PLASPPPSSPPPGS
+200 
-214 PSAGSSLSQPLA
+214 AG
-226 SPPPG
+226 
-231 SPGLPAERWRRPSDN
+231 ETRH
-246 YTGPWVDPPRG
+246 
-257 PVDEPGFGGPSFDEP
+257 
-272 SFTEPS
+272 
-278 LGGPSFDEPSFDEPG
+278 
-293 FTEPSL
+293 
-299 GGPSL
+299 
-304 GAPSLGEPGLVS
+304 VS
-316 RPPSRPATT
+316 R
-325 RRGAM
+325 RGGM

-397 SALLLAAVVSFYVV
+397 STLVLAAAVSFYVV

-425 MGLLSALGKLCFDAI
+425 IGLMSALGKLCFDAI

-460 FQLLWVV
+460 FQLMWVI

-524 RVFRSRRQ
+524 RVRARVRRNRPQ
-532 RRS
+532 PPG

>member
-59 LIGPLVDRARGG
+59 LIGPLVDRSRGG

-76 IWAGIARAVLALLMV
+76 IGAGIARAVLALLMV

-166 LAAVVFVLM
+166 LAAMVFVLM

-182 PRTVVRPRSVPM
+182 PRTVVRPRTLDEA
-194 PPSASQ
+194 PSAAEPVAPPDQ
-200 PLASPPPSSPPPGS
+200 PGQPTSAPFGRRQPPD
-214 PSAGSSLSQPLA
+214 L
-226 SPPPG
+226 
-231 SPGLPAERWRRPSDN
+231 
-246 YTGPWVDPPRG
+246 YTGPWSGKPSQPGPPGR
-257 PVDEPGFGGPSFDEP
+257 PGRVRHAS
-272 SFTEPS
+272 
-278 LGGPSFDEPSFDEPG
+278 
-293 FTEPSL
+293 
-299 GGPSL
+299 
-304 GAPSLGEPGLVS
+304 
-316 RPPSRPATT
+316 T

-379 AVGAPWLRRRVR
+379 TVSAPWLRRRIR

-397 SALLLAAVVSFYVV
+397 STLVLAAAVSFYVV
-411 TAPDRFS
+411 TAPDRGS
-418 VLVLAMV
+418 VLLLAMV
-425 MGLLSALGKLCFDAI
+425 MGLMSALGKLCFDAI

-460 FQLLWVV
+460 FQLMWVI
-467 GGLVPV
+467 GALVPV

-524 RVFRSRRQ
+524 RVRARVRRN
-532 RRS
+532 RES

>member
-1 MQPFTWLAR
+1 
-10 THLLSAAGDAL
+10 
-21 IAIALAGSLFF
+21 
-32 NLDPAAARP
+32 
-41 KVALYLL
+41 
-48 VTMAPFAVVGP
+48 
-59 LIGPLVDRARGG
+59 
-71 RRGMI
+71 
-76 IWAGIARAVLALLMV
+76 MV

-182 PRTVVRPRSVPM
+182 PRFAVRPRRV
-194 PPSASQ
+194 PPSQPPQPLPSSQ
-200 PLASPPPSSPPPGS
+200 PLP
-214 PSAGSSLSQPLA
+214 
-226 SPPPG
+226 
-231 SPGLPAERWRRPSDN
+231 
-246 YTGPWVDPPRG
+246 
-257 PVDEPGFGGPSFDEP
+257 
-272 SFTEPS
+272 
-278 LGGPSFDEPSFDEPG
+278 
-293 FTEPSL
+293 
-299 GGPSL
+299 
-304 GAPSLGEPGLVS
+304 S
-316 RPPSRPATT
+316 RPPHVAPQQPPPAAATR

-340 RAMTGFTL
+340 RMMTGFTL

-372 AVGQLIG
+372 AIGQLIG

-391 EEVLLA
+391 EEILLA
-397 SALLLAAVVSFYVV
+397 CTLLLAAAMSFYVV
-411 TAPDRFS
+411 TSPDRGS
-418 VLVLAMV
+418 VLGLALV
-425 MGLLSALGKLCFDAI
+425 IGLMSALGKLCFDAI

-446 PADRGRTFARFETR
+446 PADQGRTFARFETR
-460 FQLLWVV
+460 FQLMWVI

-488 LGIAGLVA
+488 LGIAATVA

-516 IIATRVRT
+516 IIVTRVRT
-524 RVFRSRRQ
+524 RITQTRVR
-532 RRS
+532 RRSQIRGQRQPSDPARGAGRAPGLD

>member
-32 NLDPAAARP
+32 NLDPAAARSQ
-41 KVALYLL
+41 LLWYLVL
-48 VTMAPFAVVGP
+48 TMAPFAVVGP
-59 LIGPLVDRARGG
+59 LIGPLVDRSRGG

-76 IWAGIARAVLALLMV
+76 IGAGIARAVLALLMV

-103 FGALVAG
+103 LGALVAG

-144 GGALAAGPGVLLS
+144 GGALAVGPGVLLS

-182 PRTVVRPRSVPM
+182 PRFAVRPGR
-194 PPSASQ
+194 PPQGAELQQ
-200 PLASPPPSSPPPGS
+200 PAH
-214 PSAGSSLSQPLA
+214 AGETRQ
-226 SPPPG
+226 
-231 SPGLPAERWRRPSDN
+231 
-246 YTGPWVDPPRG
+246 
-257 PVDEPGFGGPSFDEP
+257 
-272 SFTEPS
+272 
-278 LGGPSFDEPSFDEPG
+278 
-293 FTEPSL
+293 
-299 GGPSL
+299 
-304 GAPSLGEPGLVS
+304 VS
-316 RPPSRPATT
+316 R
-325 RRGAM
+325 RRGGM

-379 AVGAPWLRRRVR
+379 AVSAPWLRRRIR

-397 SALLLAAVVSFYVV
+397 STLLLAAVVSFYVV

-425 MGLLSALGKLCFDAI
+425 MGLMSALGKLCFDAI

-460 FQLLWVV
+460 FQLMWVI

-516 IIATRVRT
+516 IIVTRVRA
-524 RVFRSRRQ
+524 RVRRNRPQ
-532 RRS
+532 PPG

>member
-41 KVALYLL
+41 RVALYLV

-59 LIGPLVDRARGG
+59 LIGPLVDRSRGG

-76 IWAGIARAVLALLMV
+76 IGAGIARAVLALLMV

-144 GGALAAGPGVLLS
+144 GGALAVGPGVLLS

-166 LAAVVFVLM
+166 LASVVFVLM
-175 TFPARRL
+175 TFPAARL
-182 PRTVVRPRSVPM
+182 PRTAVRPARPERVEHSEGSAAA
-194 PPSASQ
+194 PPA
-200 PLASPPPSSPPPGS
+200 PLGLAAPPGV
-214 PSAGSSLSQPLA
+214 PGVPG
-226 SPPPG
+226 PPG
-231 SPGLPAERWRRPSDN
+231 VPAPPRRAPSESPGLRWRPPSDL
-246 YTGPWVDPPRG
+246 YTGPWGDA
-257 PVDEPGFGGPSFDEP
+257 PGS
-272 SFTEPS
+272 
-278 LGGPSFDEPSFDEPG
+278 
-293 FTEPSL
+293 
-299 GGPSL
+299 
-304 GAPSLGEPGLVS
+304 APSRRRRPPQPVRRSQRFPSNQPPQQVS
-316 RPPSRPATT
+316 R

-355 RTDDAAPWWFGF
+355 RTDDAAPLWFGF

-379 AVGAPWLRRRVR
+379 AVSAPVLRRRIR
-391 EEVLLA
+391 EEMLLA
-397 SALLLAAVVSFYVV
+397 STLLAAAAMSFYAV
-411 TAPDRFS
+411 TSPDRVS
-418 VLVLAMV
+418 VLFLAV
-425 MGLLSALGKLCFDAI
+425 VIGLMSALGKLCFDAI

-446 PADRGRTFARFETR
+446 PAERGRTFARFETR
-460 FQLLWVV
+460 FQLMWVI
-467 GGLVPV
+467 GALVPV

-488 LGIAGLVA
+488 LGIAATVA
-496 VVLYAGGLW
+496 VLLYAGGMW

-511 RPPSE
+511 RPPSQ
-516 IIATRVRT
+516 IIVTRVRT
-524 RVFRSRRQ
+524 RIVQTRVRSRD
-532 RRS
+532 RRNREL

>member
-41 KVALYLL
+41 KVALYLV

-59 LIGPLVDRARGG
+59 LIGPLVDRSRGG

-76 IWAGIARAVLALLMV
+76 IGAGIARAVLALLMV

-144 GGALAAGPGVLLS
+144 GGGLAVVPGLLLS

-166 LAAVVFVLM
+166 LASAVFVLM
-175 TFPARRL
+175 TFPAARL
-182 PRTVVRPRSVPM
+182 PRTAVRPARPERAERSEGSAAA
-194 PPSASQ
+194 PPA
-200 PLASPPPSSPPPGS
+200 PPRRAPSE
-214 PSAGSSLSQPLA
+214 
-226 SPPPG
+226 
-231 SPGLPAERWRRPSDN
+231 SPGIRWRPPTDL
-246 YTGPWVDPPRG
+246 YTGPWGDAPGSTPSRRRRPRPSVQHSQRFQPNPP
-257 PVDEPGFGGPSFDEP
+257 PQQ
-272 SFTEPS
+272 
-278 LGGPSFDEPSFDEPG
+278 
-293 FTEPSL
+293 
-299 GGPSL
+299 
-304 GAPSLGEPGLVS
+304 VS
-316 RPPSRPATT
+316 R

-355 RTDDAAPWWFGF
+355 RTDDATPLWFGF

-372 AVGQLIG
+372 AAGQLIG
-379 AVGAPWLRRRVR
+379 AVSAPWLRRRIR

-397 SALLLAAVVSFYVV
+397 STLLLSAAVAFYVV
-411 TAPDRFS
+411 TSPDRFS

-425 MGLLSALGKLCFDAI
+425 IGFMSALGKLCFDAI

-460 FQLLWVV
+460 FQMMWVI
-467 GGLVPV
+467 GALVPV

-488 LGIAGLVA
+488 LGIAATVA
-496 VVLYAGGLW
+496 VVLYAGGMW

-516 IIATRVRT
+516 VIATRVRT
-524 RVFRSRRQ
+524 RIVQTRVRTRIRRNRSE
-532 RRS
+532 